1 MANQTLSIRKAARL
15 ASGGDQEEEEE
26 TNTWPPSS
34 DAAEVVPIK
43 SDNPTVH
50 VPLSQG
56 ELPHVSKE
64 CARDAAED
72 SPAMKQKEDTV
83 GWINSVLSTKAHK
96 PVSDLR
102 QLRDGSTLPVLI
114 EILTRKPVLQLCT
127 YSDRI
132 DTVQKCLAVLSQNN
146 VKVEGIK
153 ADDVANGNITAL
165 LSLCDCL
172 KKGFKVSLQFKC
184 MDQYCI
190 AFLSSFKPCT

>member
-72 SPAMKQKEDTV
+72 SPAMKQKEV
-83 GWINSVLSTKAHK
+83 
-96 PVSDLR
+96 
-102 QLRDGSTLPVLI
+102 
-114 EILTRKPVLQLCT
+114 
-127 YSDRI
+127 
-132 DTVQKCLAVLSQNN
+132 
-146 VKVEGIK
+146 
-153 ADDVANGNITAL
+153 
-165 LSLCDCL
+165 
-172 KKGFKVSLQFKC
+172 
-184 MDQYCI
+184 
-190 AFLSSFKPCT
+190 